1 MVKAPFIK
9 LIASAALLG
18 LAACSTPSEH
28 LNMADGTQGYRITC
42 GGAISSKSDCF
53 EKAGALCGN
62 KGYTV
67 IRETDIA
74 PPSDANYFWN
84 AAAHE
89 VLMKCNNGGR

>member
-1 MVKAPFIK
+1 MIK
-9 LIASAALLG
+9 VSIPCLALIALIFSLT
-18 LAACSTPSEH
+18 ACGTPSEH
-28 LNMADGTQGYRITC
+28 LSMADGTQGYRITC
-42 GGAISSKSDCF
+42 GGAISSKSDCY
-53 EKAGALCGN
+53 EKAGYICGS

-67 IRETDIA
+67 VRETDIA